1 MACFVVVSMHRTGH
15 RPVSVEKFLAQRA
28 VNVVVSGSYTLSNWL
43 DANGKPR
50 QFACRTSRVS
60 PFRMMVDVPV
70 VGRVGDTI
78 TTYFGNFGKLEGLIS
93 DTAGRSFLLELDMT
107 RSMRQKLSDQLTWLE
122 KKQKDPTVKDERKQA
137 RIIPASPH
145 SMLTFA
151 DGSIKSCFVVDM
163 SVSGAAVSADLPLP
177 DLGMPLAVGSC
188 VGRVVRH
195 LDGGFA
201 VKFIEQQ
208 NRDHLERRIIRPMPV
223 YVPRN
228 ASRNGTADDVQAVED
243 ASEGAMLQ
251 A

>member
-1 MACFVVVSMHRTGH
+1 
-15 RPVSVEKFLAQRA
+15 VSVEKFLAQRA
-28 VNVVVSGSYTLSNWL
+28 VNVVVSGNYTLSNWL

-93 DTAGRSFLLELDMT
+93 DTAGRSFLLELEMT
-107 RSMRQKLSDQLTWLE
+107 RAMRQKLSDQLTWLE
-122 KKQKDPTVKDERKQA
+122 KKQKDPGLKDERKQA

-177 DLGMPLAVGSC
+177 ELGMPLAVGSC

-195 LDGGFA
+195 LEGGFA
-201 VKFIEQQ
+201 VKFVEQQ
-208 NRDHLERRIIRPMPV
+208 NREHLERRIIRPMPV
-223 YVPRN
+223 FVPRN
-228 ASRNGTADDVQAVED
+228 ATRNGTADDILAAEEASED
-243 ASEGAMLQ
+243 AML
-251 A
+251 